1 MTEKNVNINKNKIII
16 GGRRLTNGGG
26 TGEDTY
32 DSSSSALVYDN
43 VTDGASSPLND
54 LINNF
59 NDNSPDNSSLSNEAT
74 VSDKTTAVAS
84 EENKSNNDDK
94 GGFMFDE
101 TTVAVKDDDQ
111 EITIE
116 TIQEAGDDQNGG
128 FNPFL
133 MVSPSGVAKHKKKL
147 TVDSRFDPTIL
158 NVQGGYEKVKANL
171 DAYIKWSKNHPKE
184 SEPFTFLFT
193 GAPGTG
199 KTQLGRHIA
208 EIMGRPLLT
217 KRMSDIMSCYVGE
230 SEKNIAAAFEE
241 ASEKKAVLMIDEAD
255 SLFTSRQG
263 AHTSWEVS
271 LTNEVLSQMEDFEGV
286 FICTTNLL
294 NNFDSAA
301 MRRFDWKVAFL
312 PSTPEGR
319 VKLYSTYFNNNQDI
333 SDNIKNVLID
343 SRLNGIC
350 PGDFKAVWRKLRFID
365 EKKPKDILSALITEL
380 NFKQKPRSSTTH

>member
-16 GGRRLTNGGG
+16 GGRRLINGGG
-26 TGEDTY
+26 SNSSEDNH
-32 DSSSSALVYDN
+32 DSATTSPVYDY
-43 VTDGASSPLND
+43 VTNGSTLND

-59 NDNSPDNSSLSNEAT
+59 NDETPDNASSNISNENE
-74 VSDKTTAVAS
+74 VSISDKSTAVAS
-84 EENKSNNDDK
+84 EENKSNDE

-101 TTVAVKDDDQ
+101 TTVAVKDDDDQ

-133 MVSPSGVAKHKKKL
+133 MASPSGAAKHKKKL
-147 TVDSRFDPTIL
+147 TVDPRFDPSIL

-230 SEKNIAAAFEE
+230 SEKNVAAAFEE

-312 PSTPEGR
+312 PSTPEAR

-365 EKKPKDILSALITEL
+365 DKKPRDILSALITEL
-380 NFKQKPRSSTTH
+380 NYKQKPRS